1 MLDVNLKFKDKWF
14 DFMGYNPHKGQHKL
28 HFPKNKNAR
37 FVVAVCGRRWGK
49 SLSASMEASIIL
61 AKPKT
66 RVWVVAPTYDL
77 SEKIFRE
84 IWHKMVV
91 EKGMSTTRASFKE
104 QYIEFEW
111 GSVLEGK
118 SADRP
123 DSLVGESLDLL
134 IMDECAKVNRKIWE
148 MYLRP
153 TLSDKKGKAIF
164 ISTPEGFNHL
174 YYWYLM
180 GQKDKNWYS
189 FRSPSWENNVVFP
202 DGEFD
207 EDIEEAKRNV
217 TKEIFDQEYKG
228 LFTSLSGRVYSFDRN
243 IDMGSFPYNAN
254 LPTFCSIDWGYRMP
268 SVGWFQTYR
277 QNGEWHIN
285 MIDEISHEKNVKT
298 DELALKI
305 KAKPYNVLR
314 FYGDPAG
321 KQVQGQSGLGDVEI
335 FRKHGIY
342 VDSIRDKV
350 SRSIA
355 SGISHVRSFIENAQG
370 KRYLHLDRKCQG
382 TAEDFEMYRYPEEKD
397 GRPLKLDP
405 LKDGYSDH
413 GMDMVRYFFIN
424 RFPIRQKE
432 FKVRTR

>member
-1 MLDVNLKFKDKWF
+1 MNNVNLQFKDKWF
-14 DFMGYNPHKGQHKL
+14 DFMGYSPHQGQFKL
-28 HFPKNKNAR
+28 HFPENKEAR
-37 FVVAVCGRRWGK
+37 FIVAVCGRRWGK

-84 IWHKMVV
+84 IWYKMVI
-91 EKGMSTTRASFKE
+91 EKGMSTSRASFKE

-153 TLSDKKGKAIF
+153 TLSDKKGRAIF

-174 YYWYLM
+174 YDWYLM
-180 GQKDKNWYS
+180 GQKDKNWHS
-189 FRSPSWENNVVFP
+189 FRSPSWENNIIFP
-202 DGEFD
+202 DGEHD

-228 LFTSLSGRVYSFDRN
+228 LFTSLSGRVYSFDRD
-243 IDMGSFPYNAN
+243 IDMGSFPYDVN

-285 MIDEISHEKNVKT
+285 MIDEISHERNIKT

-305 KAKPYNVLR
+305 KAKPYNVIKY
-314 FYGDPAG
+314 YGDPAG
-321 KQVQGQSGLGDVEI
+321 KQVQGQSGLGDIEI
-335 FRKHGIY
+335 FRRKGIY
-342 VDSIRDKV
+342 VESIRDKV

-355 SGISHVRSFIENAQG
+355 SGVSHVRSFIENAKG
-370 KRYLHLDRKCQG
+370 KRYLHLDKKCQG
-382 TAEDFEMYRYPEEKD
+382 TAEDFEMYRYSEEKE
-397 GRPLKLDP
+397 GRPLKPEP

-413 GMDMVRYFFIN
+413 GMDMIRYFFIN

-432 FKVRTR
+432 FKVRAR

>member
-1 MLDVNLKFKDKWF
+1 MNNVNSQFKDKWF
-14 DFMGYNPHKGQHKL
+14 DFMEYSPHNGQHKL
-28 HFPKNKNAR
+28 HYPDKKEAR
-37 FVVAVCGRRWGK
+37 FIVAVCGRRWGK

-61 AKPKT
+61 AKPDT

-84 IWHKMVV
+84 IWNKMVV
-91 EKGMSTTRASFKE
+91 QKGMATKRASFKE

-111 GSVLEGK
+111 GAVLQGK

-134 IMDECAKVNRKIWE
+134 ILDECAKVNRKIWE

-153 TLSDKKGKAIF
+153 TLSDRKGKAIF
-164 ISTPEGFNHL
+164 ISTPQGFNHL
-174 YYWYLM
+174 YDWYLM
-180 GQKDKNWYS
+180 GQKDDNWHS
-189 FRSPSWENNVVFP
+189 FRYHSWENNVVFP
-202 DGEFD
+202 DGERD

-243 IDMGSFPYNAN
+243 IDMGVFPYNPY

-285 MIDEISHEKNVKT
+285 MIDEISHRKNIKT
-298 DELALKI
+298 DQLAEMVLARK
-305 KAKPYNVLR
+305 YNVR
-314 FYGDPAG
+314 EYYGDPAG
-321 KQVQGQSGLGDVEI
+321 TQVQGQSGLGDIEI
-335 FRKHGIY
+335 FRRKGIH
-342 VDSIRDKV
+342 VKSIRDKA

-370 KRYLHLDRKCQG
+370 KRFLHLDKKCQG

-397 GRPLKLDP
+397 GKPLKLEP

-432 FKVRTR
+432 FKLRSR

>member
-1 MLDVNLKFKDKWF
+1 MNIHSNQQIDSKFKDKWF
-14 DFMGYNPHKGQHKL
+14 DFMEYKPHKGQHKL
-28 HFPKNKNAR
+28 HYPEKNKAR
-37 FVVAVCGRRWGK
+37 FIVAVCGRRWGK
-49 SLSASMEASIIL
+49 SLSASMEASIVL

-91 EKGMSTTRASFKE
+91 EKGMATSRASFKE

-174 YYWYLM
+174 YDWYLK
-180 GQKDKNWYS
+180 GQNDKNWYS
-189 FRSPSWENNVVFP
+189 FRSPSWENNKVFP

-217 TKEIFDQEYKG
+217 TKEIFEQEYKG
-228 LFTSLSGRVYSFDRN
+228 LFTALSGRVYNFDRN
-243 IDMGSFPYNAN
+243 IDMGDYPYNSF
-254 LPTFCSIDWGYRMP
+254 LPTYCSIDWGYRMP
-268 SVGWFQTYR
+268 SVGWFQTYM

-285 MIDEISHEKNVKT
+285 MIDEISHQKNTMLLHTMVILQENKFK
-298 DELALKI
+298 D
-305 KAKPYNVLR
+305 N
-314 FYGDPAG
+314 
-321 KQVQGQSGLGDVEI
+321 
-335 FRKHGIY
+335 
-342 VDSIRDKV
+342 RD
-350 SRSIA
+350 
-355 SGISHVRSFIENAQG
+355 
-370 KRYLHLDRKCQG
+370 
-382 TAEDFEMYRYPEEKD
+382 
-397 GRPLKLDP
+397 
-405 LKDGYSDH
+405 
-413 GMDMVRYFFIN
+413 
-424 RFPIRQKE
+424 
-432 FKVRTR
+432 